1 MAYNLYGYFGSNL
14 TDLQAAATEA
24 ERTEAALKAAR
35 EQGFTERMN
44 ALARLSGER
53 QRTRAD
59 ADEAA
64 RRNQTALAELAQTGK
79 LGERGL
85 DIRAN
90 ELEEARKTRE
100 AQEIERIRQQEE
112 TNRIAR
118 ERIASAEKIA
128 GMRIPE
134 EDPRFTL
141 DRIRQQREEQESNA
155 FSEAGARAA
164 NQKLQSIIAQYRTKR
179 AAEVDSGFFGRA
191 RKTNEATRNAEA
203 DQWLAEQISDIQ
215 LQMLSSGANLRFN
228 PETQAFEPVLRG
240 GGVGAF
246 GGGAVEAPA
255 MFGPSPEPALP
266 APQTG
271 VGTPFVSPDDPLG
284 IAGRRQPRT
293 VTQGPE
299 PSAPSAPFAPS
310 AMPSRASILPEG
322 YRVFIDDAD
331 FDRRIAALP
340 PAQQEEIKRRARDA
354 FAAVVGVADVA
365 IGDPGRGTPTDGF
378 TMMGRDL
385 IGRPLGAMFRT
396 PSGAR
401 LGYDPT
407 RQAQVGRMMQNPSTG
422 VLGAFE
428 SLDPETKDRIYRM
441 ALGLPPRQPYP
452 AMFE

>member
-112 TNRIAR
+112 ANRIAR
-118 ERIASAEKIA
+118 ERITSAEKIA

-134 EDPRFTL
+134 EDPRFEL

-155 FSEAGARAA
+155 YSEAAAMAA
-164 NQKLQSIIAQYRTKR
+164 NQKLQSVIAQYRTKR
-179 AAEVDSGFFGRA
+179 AAEVDGWWDSTK
-191 RKTNEATRNAEA
+191 KTNAATRDAEA

-331 FDRRIAALP
+331 FDRRIAMLP

-365 IGDPGRGTPTDGF
+365 IGDPGRGTPTGGF
-378 TMMGRDL
+378 EMMGRDL
-385 IGRPLGAMFRT
+385 IGRPLNTLRVG
-396 PSGAR
+396 PSGRGA
-401 LGYDPT
+401 GYDPT